1 MRILY
6 VVSRAIQINS
16 SSSIRNL
23 ASIRGLAELGHKVTV
38 LSAMYDKNHSNYDE
52 KLEPEGVEKIYLTVG
67 GIQKAAAVS
76 RRYRGLEGL
85 RKTASRFLSVFQ
97 VYDSLKGITRC
108 IEETEIQ
115 DDSYDLVISSSDP
128 KSSHLFVY

>member
-67 GIQKAAAVS
+67 SIQKAAAVS
-76 RRYRGLEGL
+76 R
-85 RKTASRFLSVFQ
+85 
-97 VYDSLKGITRC
+97 
-108 IEETEIQ
+108 
-115 DDSYDLVISSSDP
+115 
-128 KSSHLFVY
+128 